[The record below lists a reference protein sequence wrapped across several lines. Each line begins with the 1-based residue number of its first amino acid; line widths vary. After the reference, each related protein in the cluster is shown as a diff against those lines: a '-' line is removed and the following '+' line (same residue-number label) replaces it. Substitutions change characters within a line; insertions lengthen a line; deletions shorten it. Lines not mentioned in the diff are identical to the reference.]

1 MKNQIIVFMVFAMAS
16 QAALADAP
24 VRVRAVKDAPLA
36 AGSQRVQDGVAQ
48 NRIAGIFQR
57 YDASRRVVRISDV
70 DYELDALIDSPGRKL
85 GAIRSGQVVLFTQ
98 GGVSTSGRNVLTSI
112 EPQ

>member
-1 MKNQIIVFMVFAMAS
+1 MKNQTISFMVFTMVC
-16 QAALADAP
+16 QVALADASL
-24 VRVRAVKDAPLA
+24 REKTVKDALLA
-36 AGSQRVQDGVAQ
+36 AGSQRIQDGVAQ

-57 YDASRRVVRISDV
+57 YDANRRTVRISDV
-70 DYELDALIDSPGRKL
+70 EYELDASIDSPDRKL
-85 GAIRSGQVVLFTQ
+85 GAIRNGQVVLFTQ